1 MSENGS
7 EDVHLLGAQAGLV
20 GVGVARSQRGWV
32 ASARERHPHDMR
44 IQAGEMQDKAQ
55 PRPLR
60 VQDYE
65 DLARARMEPSTWD
78 YLQGGS
84 DDEVT
89 LRSNREAFAR
99 LHLRPRVLVD
109 VSRCELSTQVV
120 GTSMAVPLLVAPMAY
135 HRLAHPE
142 GEVAT
147 ARGAGAVGVP
157 LVVSTFSSRTLEDV
171 AAAAQGP
178 LWLQVYC
185 FRRREVTAS
194 LLRRAEAAGYRALV
208 LTVDAPRLG
217 RRERDLR
224 NGFGLPPHVQA
235 ANFSHELTATL
246 STREQ
251 GNSGIA
257 RHAQEAFDTSMSWE
271 VVEWVRSVSR
281 LPLLLKGVLTAED
294 AARAASLGVD
304 GVIVSNHG
312 GRQLDGALS
321 ALEALPEVVR
331 AVGDRC
337 EVLMDGGIR
346 RGTDVLK
353 ALALGARAVLVGR
366 PVFWGLA
373 AEGEQGVSHLLSL
386 LREELELAMALAGRP
401 TLADIDPS
409 LIFRP

>member
-1 MSENGS
+1 MTRTPAIEAPATEPS
-7 EDVHLLGAQAGLV
+7 
-20 GVGVARSQRGWV
+20 
-32 ASARERHPHDMR
+32 
-44 IQAGEMQDKAQ
+44 
-55 PRPLR
+55 RPLR

-65 DLARARMEPSTWD
+65 DLARARLDPATWD
-78 YLQGGS
+78 FLQGGS

-89 LRSNREAFAR
+89 LRANREAFTR

-109 VSRCELSTQVV
+109 VSRCELSTRVV
-120 GTSMAVPLLVAPMAY
+120 GTPLALPLLVAPMAY
-135 HRLAHPE
+135 HRLADPE

-157 LVVSTFSSRTLEDV
+157 LVVSTFSSRTLEEV
-171 AAAAQGP
+171 AAAAQAP

-185 FRRREVTAS
+185 FRRREVTAA
-194 LLRRAEAAGYRALV
+194 LLRRAEAAGYQALV

-224 NGFGLPPHVQA
+224 NGFGLPPHVRA
-235 ANFSHELTATL
+235 ANFSHELTASL

-251 GNSGIA
+251 GSSGIA
-257 RHAQEAFDTSMSWE
+257 RHAQEAFDTTLSWE

-294 AARAASLGVD
+294 AERAASLGVD
-304 GVIVSNHG
+304 GLIVSNHG
-312 GRQLDGALS
+312 GRQLDGAVS
-321 ALEALPEVVR
+321 ALDALPEVVR
-331 AVGDRC
+331 AVRGRC
-337 EVLMDGGIR
+337 DVLLDGGVR

-373 AEGEQGVSHLLSL
+373 AGGAQGVSHLLSL

-401 TLADIDPS
+401 SLGEIDAS
-409 LIFRP
+409 LVYRP

>member
-1 MSENGS
+1 MSDS
-7 EDVHLLGAQAGLV
+7 
-20 GVGVARSQRGWV
+20 ST
-32 ASARERHPHDMR
+32 
-44 IQAGEMQDKAQ
+44 MQQDDEQ

-65 DLARARMEPSTWD
+65 ELARVRMEPAAWD

-89 LRSNREAFAR
+89 LRANREVFSR

-109 VSRCELSTQVV
+109 VSRCELSTQVA
-120 GTSMAVPLLVAPMAY
+120 GTPMSMPLLVAPMAY
-135 HRLAHPE
+135 HRLADPE

-157 LVVSTFSSRTLEDV
+157 MVVSTFSSRTLEDV

-185 FRRREVTAS
+185 FRRREVTAT

-224 NGFGLPPHVQA
+224 NGFGLPPHIQA
-235 ANFSHELTATL
+235 ANFSEELTAAL
-246 STREQ
+246 STREH
-251 GNSGIA
+251 GRSGISL
-257 RHAQEAFDTSMSWE
+257 HAQEAFDTSMSWE

-304 GVIVSNHG
+304 GIIVSNHG
-312 GRQLDGALS
+312 GRQLDGSVTSLD
-321 ALEALPEVVR
+321 ALPEVVR
-331 AVGDRC
+331 AVQGRC

-373 AEGEQGVSHLLSL
+373 TAGEQGVSHLLSL
-386 LREELELAMALAGRP
+386 LREELALAMAVAGRP
-401 TLADIDPS
+401 TLGDIDSS
-409 LIFRP
+409 LVFRP

>member
-1 MSENGS
+1 MKN
-7 EDVHLLGAQAGLV
+7 QAV
-20 GVGVARSQRGWV
+20 
-32 ASARERHPHDMR
+32 ET
-44 IQAGEMQDKAQ
+44 QDEAQ

-65 DLARARMEPSTWD
+65 ELARARMEPSMWD

-89 LRSNREAFAR
+89 LRANREAFAR
-99 LHLRPRVLVD
+99 VGLRPRVLVD

-120 GTSMAVPLLVAPMAY
+120 GTSMALPLLVAPMAY

-235 ANFSHELTATL
+235 ANFAHELTATL

-251 GNSGIA
+251 GSSGIA
-257 RHAQEAFDTSMSWE
+257 RHAQEAFDTTMSWE

-312 GRQLDGALS
+312 GRQLDGAIS
-321 ALEALPEVVR
+321 ALEALPEVVQ
-331 AVGDRC
+331 AVGGRC

-373 AEGEQGVSHLLSL
+373 AAGEQGVSHLLSL
-386 LREELELAMALAGRP
+386 LRDELELAMALAGRP
-401 TLADIDPS
+401 TLGHIDAS
-409 LIFRP
+409 LVYRS

>member
-1 MSENGS
+1 MRT
-7 EDVHLLGAQAGLV
+7 QAV
-20 GVGVARSQRGWV
+20 ETQD
-32 ASARERHPHDMR
+32 E
-44 IQAGEMQDKAQ
+44 AG

-65 DLARARMEPSTWD
+65 DLARARMDPSMWD

-89 LRSNREAFAR
+89 LRANREAFAR
-99 LHLRPRVLVD
+99 LALRPRVLVD
-109 VSRCELSTQVV
+109 VSRCELSTQVA
-120 GTSMAVPLLVAPMAY
+120 GTSMAMPLLVAPMAY
-135 HRLAHPE
+135 HRLADPE

-147 ARGAGAVGVP
+147 ARGAGAAGVP

-208 LTVDAPRLG
+208 LTVDAPRIG

-235 ANFSHELTATL
+235 ANFAHELTATL

-251 GNSGIA
+251 GHSGIA
-257 RHAQEAFDTSMSWE
+257 RHAQEAFDTTMSWE

-312 GRQLDGALS
+312 GRQLDGAIS

-331 AVGDRC
+331 AVAGRC
-337 EVLMDGGIR
+337 EVLMDGGVR

-373 AEGEQGVSHLLSL
+373 AAGEQGVHHLLSL

-401 TLADIDPS
+401 SVKDIDAS
-409 LIFRP
+409 LVYRP

>member
-1 MSENGS
+1 MRTPSVETQ
-7 EDVHLLGAQAGLV
+7 DL
-20 GVGVARSQRGWV
+20 ARL
-32 ASARERHPHDMR
+32 
-44 IQAGEMQDKAQ
+44 
-55 PRPLR
+55 RPLR

-65 DLARARMEPSTWD
+65 DLARARMEPASWD
-78 YLQGGS
+78 FLQGGS

-89 LRSNREAFAR
+89 LRANREAFAR

-109 VSRCELSTQVV
+109 VSRCELATQVV
-120 GTSMAVPLLVAPMAY
+120 GTSAALPLLVAPMAY

-224 NGFGLPPHVQA
+224 NGFGLPSHVQA
-235 ANFSHELTATL
+235 ANFSHDLTASL
-246 STREQ
+246 FTREH
-251 GNSGIA
+251 GSSSIA
-257 RHAQEAFDTSMSWE
+257 VHAQESFDTSMGWE

-312 GRQLDGALS
+312 GRQLDGAIS

-331 AVGDRC
+331 AVGGRC

-366 PVFWGLA
+366 PVFWGLSVA
-373 AEGEQGVSHLLSL
+373 GEQGVRDLLTL
-386 LREELELAMALAGRP
+386 LREELDLAMALAGRP
-401 TLADIDPS
+401 SLKDIDAS
-409 LIFRP
+409 LVYRSAGT

>member
-1 MSENGS
+1 MRT
-7 EDVHLLGAQAGLV
+7 QAV
-20 GVGVARSQRGWV
+20 ETQD
-32 ASARERHPHDMR
+32 E
-44 IQAGEMQDKAQ
+44 AG

-65 DLARARMEPSTWD
+65 DLARARMEPSMWD

-89 LRSNREAFAR
+89 LRANREAFAR
-99 LHLRPRVLVD
+99 LALRPRVLVD
-109 VSRCELSTQVV
+109 VSRCELSTQVA
-120 GTSMAVPLLVAPMAY
+120 GTSMAMPLLVAPMAY
-135 HRLAHPE
+135 HRLADPE

-147 ARGAGAVGVP
+147 ARGAGTAGVP

-208 LTVDAPRLG
+208 LTVDAPRIG

-235 ANFSHELTATL
+235 ANFAHELTATL

-251 GNSGIA
+251 GHSGIA
-257 RHAQEAFDTSMSWE
+257 RHAQEAFDTTMSWE

-312 GRQLDGALS
+312 GRQLDGSIS

-331 AVGDRC
+331 AVGGRC
-337 EVLMDGGIR
+337 DVLMDGGVR

-373 AEGEQGVSHLLSL
+373 AAGEQGVHHLLSL

-401 TLADIDPS
+401 TLKDIDAS
-409 LIFRP
+409 LVYRP